1 MSNTGPIALDRPATL
16 ETVVDAA
23 GLSHIAR
30 AVQGDAF
37 TVCDLSAHG
46 VAGCAAM
53 RDGLHQQQILADV
66 VAIGFCLLVA
76 ALVGGIAIT
85 FVDLAGRAVRPF
97 QRRSLQ
103 RRQPAAANDETAI
116 MGAAA

>member
-23 GLSHIAR
+23 GLSHIAS

-37 TVCDLSAHG
+37 TVCDLSVHG

-53 RDGLHQQQILADV
+53 RDGLHQQQIIADV
-66 VAIGFCLLVA
+66 VAIGFCLFVA

-85 FVDLAGRAVRPF
+85 FVDLAGRAARPI
-97 QRRSLQ
+97 QRRRLA
-103 RRQPAAANDETAI
+103 RRRLAAANDDTAA